1 MRRAEHFEHT
11 QHALRARSPGLA
23 RDPRRAQRLVRDAEA
38 RATQGIW
45 VGSPEGTVQYLP
57 PREQEQPPLP
67 RARPVPRIT
76 SRSGERPRDRW

>member
-11 QHALRARSPGLA
+11 QHALRARAPGLA

-57 PREQEQPPLP
+57 PAAGAALP
-67 RARPVPRIT
+67 YPAHALSPRIT